1 MNELSNDHVSF
12 SQLSCA
18 EECPY
23 AFFLLKME
31 GIQAVENAFAQA
43 GTLAHQ
49 ILADWAKGKTP
60 IGKMDEAWIQRFT
73 HEVTAPFPRYLE
85 SKGYAAKLFE
95 SILKY
100 FESFS
105 GFPGYEIVGAE
116 QEFTSSIGN
125 ERFVGIIDLIL
136 RSKETGKLTI
146 VDFKSCSRASF
157 RQNKKKMYRQLYLY
171 SKYCCDQFG
180 EFPDRLRFELIKEND
195 HDEISF
201 SREEYIAARKWAEEV
216 IENMQNRD
224 FSDWFDTRPEFFR
237 CTNLCNCRNEC
248 RFGNPENHKRKDD
261 KYGTESKPAVA

>member
-1 MNELSNDHVSF
+1 
-12 SQLSCA
+12 
-18 EECPY
+18 
-23 AFFLLKME
+23 ME

-125 ERFVGIIDLIL
+125 SSVSNIDHAAE
-136 RSKETGKLTI
+136 SPA
-146 VDFKSCSRASF
+146 CRANT
-157 RQNKKKMYRQLYLY
+157 RMH
-171 SKYCCDQFG
+171 
-180 EFPDRLRFELIKEND
+180 E
-195 HDEISF
+195 
-201 SREEYIAARKWAEEV
+201 
-216 IENMQNRD
+216 
-224 FSDWFDTRPEFFR
+224 DWQAF
-237 CTNLCNCRNEC
+237 
-248 RFGNPENHKRKDD
+248 
-261 KYGTESKPAVA
+261 